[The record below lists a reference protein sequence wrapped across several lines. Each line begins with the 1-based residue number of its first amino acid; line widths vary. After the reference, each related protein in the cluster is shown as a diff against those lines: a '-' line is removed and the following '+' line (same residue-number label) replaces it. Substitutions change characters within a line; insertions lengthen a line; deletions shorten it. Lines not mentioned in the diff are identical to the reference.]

1 MHLDCTRLSKDQ
13 LLSCLQ
19 SHILSKTH
27 TPQPRSPVLQI
38 DVYSPSVSGCD
49 EAVRVQSTRAKGAG
63 RQISQVRVEVPKL
76 DNVIK
81 VVNFFDKNGGAVM

>member
-1 MHLDCTRLSKDQ
+1 M
-13 LLSCLQ
+13 
-19 SHILSKTH
+19 
-27 TPQPRSPVLQI
+27 
-38 DVYSPSVSGCD
+38 
-49 EAVRVQSTRAKGAG
+49 QSTRAKGAG